1 VRNRGRARI
10 TAFVFGIALAIC
22 ASWLS
27 VRAQTSS
34 NAKGSYRI
42 AGMVVD
48 TASGRPLGLTEVT
61 IALIEGKNLHATYA
75 AGTDGK
81 FSFEGL
87 PAGRYQL
94 SAKRRGYVAQSYK
107 GHDEYM
113 SAIVIGPGL
122 KSEDLRFAMSAG
134 ASIAGLV
141 FDERGDPVRD
151 GRVLLLQEVT
161 SGGRRWLTRIE
172 SEGCDD
178 LGAYRFGHLEA
189 GVYVLAVI
197 ARPWYAQFFGVRP
210 TAEELRPGDIDTDVV
225 YPVTFYPGAMD
236 AEAAGR
242 ITLAAGESATA
253 DVSLAPVAARS
264 VSIKSECEDP
274 TVRPRMMFAS
284 LYIADGIVETLPTTT
299 GFGQGSIEIGGLP
312 PGRVDITWTTGT
324 GKNAQEHFKA
334 FNSSEADAGSLSALT
349 TIRGVVEGV
358 GGAKVAGT
366 TVELKVD
373 EGSKTYSTV
382 VGPKGEF
389 EFHEEL
395 VRGLYTIE
403 VPQLAD
409 MQLGIRGN
417 GLSFFDESI
426 EIQPG
431 RDVEMKIMAGRA
443 ACVRGRVVKNGAEA
457 EGVFVALV
465 PEKFEDA
472 NDLIRVGETD
482 SAGGFE
488 LEKIVPGRYRLIAV
502 EDGWDADWRS
512 AEFLRSVVGGG
523 KELEIVAGA
532 VVTAEVEATK

>member
-1 VRNRGRARI
+1 
-10 TAFVFGIALAIC
+10 
-22 ASWLS
+22 
-27 VRAQTSS
+27 
-34 NAKGSYRI
+34 
-42 AGMVVD
+42 
-48 TASGRPLGLTEVT
+48 
-61 IALIEGKNLHATYA
+61 
-75 AGTDGK
+75 
-81 FSFEGL
+81 
-87 PAGRYQL
+87 
-94 SAKRRGYVAQSYK
+94 
-107 GHDEYM
+107 
-113 SAIVIGPGL
+113 
-122 KSEDLRFAMSAG
+122 
-134 ASIAGLV
+134 
-141 FDERGDPVRD
+141 
-151 GRVLLLQEVT
+151 
-161 SGGRRWLTRIE
+161 
-172 SEGCDD
+172 
-178 LGAYRFGHLEA
+178 
-189 GVYVLAVI
+189 
-197 ARPWYAQFFGVRP
+197 
-210 TAEELRPGDIDTDVV
+210 
-225 YPVTFYPGAMD
+225 VTFYPGAMD

-472 NDLIRVGETD
+472 NDPAGCGAPLPLQRYFEFDTSGGDGFSGRV
-482 SAGGFE
+482 
-488 LEKIVPGRYRLIAV
+488 
-502 EDGWDADWRS
+502 
-512 AEFLRSVVGGG
+512 
-523 KELEIVAGA
+523 
-532 VVTAEVEATK
+532 